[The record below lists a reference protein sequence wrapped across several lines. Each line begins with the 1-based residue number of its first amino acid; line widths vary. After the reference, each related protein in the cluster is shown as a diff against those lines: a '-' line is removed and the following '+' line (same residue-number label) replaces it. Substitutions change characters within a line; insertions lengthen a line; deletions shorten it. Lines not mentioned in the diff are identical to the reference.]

1 MVLTSETRHVYPF
14 HWDVVTRAFWHK
26 YPNERLGHVE
36 RVDVL
41 DRQLDLQGRLVTTR
55 LAKVR
60 QTNVPQW
67 VRSALSDSTYVF
79 EETVCDP
86 QLKRLVLRS
95 TNLSLRSVATVEE
108 TCVYSMHPED
118 DEKTLYEAEAKVTAF
133 VPLLG
138 RQLESFSASRGA
150 ETAAS
155 GIRVVEDICND
166 IFQGTFQPAFC
177 AAVDAAAA
185 AAGVAVTDSLAAKAT
200 QEMAV
205 TAAKRADS
213 SRQ

>member
-26 YPNERLGHVE
+26 YPNERLAHVE
-36 RVDVL
+36 CVDVL
-41 DRQLDLQGRLVTTR
+41 DRQLDAQGRLMTTR
-55 LAKVR
+55 VAKVR

-79 EETVCDP
+79 EETICDP

-108 TCVYSMHPED
+108 TCVYSVHPDED
-118 DEKTLYEAEAKVTAF
+118 QKTLYEAEAKVTAF

-138 RQLESFSASRGA
+138 RKLESFSASRGT
-150 ETAAS
+150 ETAVR
-155 GIRVVEDICND
+155 GIRVVEEICND

-177 AAVDAAAA
+177 TATAA
-185 AAGVAVTDSLAAKAT
+185 AAGVAATDSMAAKTT

-205 TAAKRADS
+205 TAAKWADS